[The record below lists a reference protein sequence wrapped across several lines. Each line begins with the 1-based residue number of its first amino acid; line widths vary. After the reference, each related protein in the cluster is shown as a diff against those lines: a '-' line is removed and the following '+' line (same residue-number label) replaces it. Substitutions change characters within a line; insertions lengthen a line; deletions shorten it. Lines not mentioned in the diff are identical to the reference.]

1 MDALNDH
8 EQAQLLRQWWQE
20 NWLPLVLGLV
30 IALGGVLGWQFWQ
43 GYKQSQSEEASAE
56 YESLREALGTQQD
69 ALIEQKLARLFTDY
83 AGTPYAALGALAA
96 AQHYAAAQSLDKA
109 QKPLAW
115 AADKASDE
123 GVRQLA
129 KLRLARVLWAQNQ
142 PEQALKALSASP
154 DKAFAPLFA
163 ELRGDILLSQGKRTE
178 ARAAYEKA
186 LESLRKLSE
195 TPAAAPA
202 AADGEAAEAS
212 AEKSADS
219 SAIERKLADL
229 RADSK

>member
-30 IALGGVLGWQFWQ
+30 LALTGVLGWQFWQ
-43 GYKQSQSEEASAE
+43 SYKQSQSEEASAE

-69 ALIEQKLARLFTDY
+69 ALIEQKLDRLFSEY
-83 AGTPYAALGALAA
+83 GATPYAALGAIAV
-96 AQHYAAAQSLDKA
+96 AQHYAAANALDKA
-109 QKPLAW
+109 QKPLVW
-115 AADKASDE
+115 AAAKASDK

-129 KLRLARVLWAQNQ
+129 KLRLARLLWAQNQ
-142 PEQALKALSASP
+142 PEQALKALSASN

-163 ELRGDILLSQGKRTE
+163 ELRGDILLGQGKREE

-186 LESLRKLSE
+186 L
-195 TPAAAPA
+195 AASKDTAEAPA
-202 AADGEAAEAS
+202 GAEEKGADT
-212 AEKSADS
+212 S
-219 SAIERKLADL
+219 SLERKLADL
-229 RADSK
+229 RAETK

>member
-30 IALGGVLGWQFWQ
+30 LALTGVLGWQFWQ
-43 GYKQSQSEEASAE
+43 GYQESQSEEASAE

-69 ALIEQKLARLFTDY
+69 ALIEQKLNRLFSDY
-83 AGTPYAALGALAA
+83 AGTPYSALGALAA
-96 AQHYAAAQSLDKA
+96 AQHYAAAGALEKA

-115 AADKASDE
+115 AADKAGDE

-129 KLRLARVLWAQNQ
+129 RLRLARVLWALNQ
-142 PEQALKALSASP
+142 PEQALKAIASAS
-154 DKAFAPLFA
+154 DKAFAPLFG
-163 ELRGDILLSQGKRTE
+163 ELRGDILLSQGKRAE

-186 LESLRKLSE
+186 LESQKSAPD
-195 TPAAAPA
+195 TAAVA
-202 AADGEAAEAS
+202 GE
-212 AEKSADS
+212 AEKSVDTGS
-219 SAIERKLADL
+219 LERKLADL
-229 RADSK
+229 RADQ